1 MYAIV
6 FVGSD
11 QKQKKKGVVTFIVL
25 IRNTDPSR
33 RINIK
38 CLVKLFTVFY
48 SAKFKGNIGF
58 LCAGGG
64 QVLLRTGT
72 RQKTVLNIWMP

>member
-33 RINIK
+33 RNNK
-38 CLVKLFTVFY
+38 CKMFSETFTVFY
-48 SAKFKGNIGF
+48 SAKFIGKIGF

-72 RQKTVLNIWMP
+72 RQKTVSF